1 MDEMGIKGVAI
12 SIFGSAG
19 GVARALLS
27 LLNKSITDST
37 DPLYKFI
44 KQSTLYLID
53 IEQKDIVYYYEICPN
68 LVNQIVLNQ
77 IDLADLKEV
86 RKHISET
93 ETSLIVDLSWADT
106 IDILDICNEFGVFY
120 VNSALENIKVNEDK
134 NLEGFTLLE
143 RFYRFEDAKNRF
155 TNTKGIVCSGM
166 NPGVVQWMAYSVM
179 AMHPN
184 EKPLACYIVEHDTT
198 FYKEKSLL
206 SKDTIYTTWSP
217 ECFLD
222 EAILNY
228 PMFVKGG
235 VPLHLYK
242 EVYAQEFKVTLGD
255 IQFYG
260 CLMPHE
266 EVLSLG
272 SLYDME
278 TGFIY
283 KVNDYTTQTIRDN
296 LECVDDL
303 LNWNL
308 KVLDPAEAELEGED
322 LVGVLLVY
330 KDKERFMYN
339 VMNSQ
344 YTFEKFGTNATY
356 IQVACGVYAGIC
368 TLLLDTISNGVFY
381 VEELLEKDKSN
392 GYGKYITQYMKE
404 FVIGENQLSDG
415 LIIDRMKKY
424 CKK

>member
-1 MDEMGIKGVAI
+1 MRSIGAAI

-27 LLNKSITDST
+27 LLNKSIKDST
-37 DPLYKFI
+37 NPLHKLI
-44 KQSTLYLID
+44 KQITLHLID
-53 IEQKDIVYYYEICPN
+53 IEQKDIAYYNEICPN
-68 LVNQIVLNQ
+68 LINQIVLNQ
-77 IDLADLKEV
+77 IDLTDLEEV
-86 RKHISET
+86 RKHICET
-93 ETSLIVDLSWADT
+93 ETLLIVDLSWADT

-120 VNSALENIKVNEDK
+120 VNTALENTEVDEDQ
-134 NLEGFTLLE
+134 NLKGFTLLE

-155 TNTKGIVCSGM
+155 TNMKGIVCSGM
-166 NPGVVQWMAYSVM
+166 NPGVVQWMAYSIM

-184 EKPLACYIVEHDTT
+184 EKPLACYIVEKDTT

-206 SKDTIYTTWSP
+206 AKTICTTWSP

-272 SLYDME
+272 TLYNME

-283 KVNDYTTQTIRDN
+283 KVNDYTTQTIRAN

-330 KDKERFMYN
+330 KDRERFMYN

-344 YTFEKFGTNATY
+344 FTFEKYGSNATY

-368 TLLLDTISNGVFY
+368 TLLLDTIPNGVFY
-381 VEELLEKDKSN
+381 VEELLEKDKN
-392 GYGKYITQYMKE
+392 IGYGKYITQYMPD
-404 FVIGENQLSDG
+404 FVIGENQKSDG
-415 LIIDRMKKY
+415 LILDRMKKVY
-424 CKK
+424 KK